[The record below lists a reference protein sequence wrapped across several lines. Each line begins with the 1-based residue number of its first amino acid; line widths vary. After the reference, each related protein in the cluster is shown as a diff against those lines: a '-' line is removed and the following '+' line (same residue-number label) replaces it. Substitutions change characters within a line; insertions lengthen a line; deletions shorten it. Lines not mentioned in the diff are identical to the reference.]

1 MERIV
6 LKLGMFET
14 LMVAVIAIYVGEF
27 LRNKIPVLKK
37 YCLPA
42 AVVGG
47 TLFALIS
54 LLLYSVNIF
63 ELNFDYKT
71 VNQLFYCLFFAAS
84 GAAASLA
91 LLKKGGKLVIIFTVL
106 AALLAALQNAA
117 AISVGNLFH
126 ISLLISMMTGSI
138 PMTGGHGNAASFAPI
153 AVEAGATE
161 LQQWKSRSRQ
171 QPSV

>member
-91 LLKKGGKLVIIFTVL
+91 LLKKAVSW
-106 AALLAALQNAA
+106 LLSLPYWLHYLPRCRMPLLFRLETSF
-117 AISVGNLFH
+117 IS
-126 ISLLISMMTGSI
+126 
-138 PMTGGHGNAASFAPI
+138 A
-153 AVEAGATE
+153 
-161 LQQWKSRSRQ
+161 R
-171 QPSV
+171 

>member
-42 AVVGG
+42 SVVGG
-47 TLFALIS
+47 TLFALLS

-91 LLKKGGKLVIIFTVL
+91 LLKKGGKLVIIFTIL

-117 AISVGNLFH
+117 AISVGSLFSH
-126 ISLLISMMTGSI
+126 QSPHLYDD
-138 PMTGGHGNAASFAPI
+138 
-153 AVEAGATE
+153 
-161 LQQWKSRSRQ
+161 R
-171 QPSV
+171 